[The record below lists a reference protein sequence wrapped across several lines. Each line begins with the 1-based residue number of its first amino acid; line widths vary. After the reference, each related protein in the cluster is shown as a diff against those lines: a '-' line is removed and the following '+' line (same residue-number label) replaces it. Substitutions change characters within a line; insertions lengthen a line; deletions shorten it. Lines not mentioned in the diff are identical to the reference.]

1 MLSEASIKETELDH
15 PIGRTAH
22 DRAYQRSSPKPISL
36 RFFLKLKAKRGDQ
49 FIDKENN

>member
-22 DRAYQRSSPKPISL
+22 DGHTSVHRPNQFHSV
-36 RFFLKLKAKRGDQ
+36 FFLKLKAKRGDQ